1 MEKFFRSNNFARIL
15 AILLAIILWL
25 FVTGDKITRTT
36 PARKTWQDVP
46 LRVENLS
53 PDYVVTEI
61 PTSVNLTLEG
71 LPEDFEDITMQ
82 ELDAFVDLSDK
93 EPGKHLVRVQ
103 GRSPR
108 GVSLISVE
116 PEQVRVTI
124 EEHLSDD
131 FPVTVDFIGDPA
143 EGWELS
149 DYTVEPEEVF
159 IGAPESTF
167 EEIDIVNVLVDI
179 SGMRL
184 VDRLDVE
191 PIVRDAEGLSLN
203 GNVLVD
209 PEEITIRIEFER
221 VEEPEEEEEDNEEEE
236 D

>member
-1 MEKFFRSNNFARIL
+1 MEKFFRSNNFARVL

-46 LRVENLS
+46 LRVENVS

-61 PTSVNLTLEG
+61 PSSVNLTLEG

-82 ELDAFVDLSDK
+82 ELDAFIDLTDK

-108 GVSLISVE
+108 GLSLVSID
-116 PEQVRVTI
+116 PEQVRITI

-131 FPVTVDFIGDPA
+131 FPVAIDFIGEPA

-149 DYTVEPEEVF
+149 DYTIEPEEVF

-167 EEIDIVNVLVDI
+167 EDIDNVNALVDI

-184 VDRLDVE
+184 VDRIDVV
-191 PIVRDAEGLSLN
+191 PTVRDSEGLLLN
-203 GNVLVD
+203 GNVLID

-221 VEEPEEEEEDNEEEE
+221 VEEPEEEEDEEEE
-236 D
+236 END